1 MYQSETERVRTVERF
16 LSLEISKEKEL
27 QEIVSLAAQI
37 CNVPTALITFV
48 DNDTQHI
55 RFKHS
60 FAADTTKRT
69 DAFCNHAIEQHQ
81 VLVIPDALSDERF
94 RNNPLVTGNPNI
106 RFYAGAPLS
115 TKNGYNLG
123 SLCVIDQEPGT
134 ISEIQQQML
143 QALSKQVMQLLEFDE
158 CLQMLKKQ
166 LAEAEHSE
174 IELRSFFES
183 STENHLL
190 LGKEFEILAFN
201 KALETYT
208 FTDTGLKLER
218 GKLMTPYIQHDEAAE
233 IFYQDYLKAL
243 NGTAVF
249 VQRQVKLGTK
259 YFWRLIK
266 FEPAFNREGKII
278 GVSVNSTD
286 VTEKIEH
293 EQTVHSQN
301 ESLKEIAFIQSHEL
315 RRPVASILGLMYI
328 MKMDGRIQG
337 NVELEMMEKAVE
349 ELDEKIKL
357 VMNYTNRTTLSNTL
371 KLSHIQ

>member
-1 MYQSETERVRTVERF
+1 MYQSEIERVRTVERF

-27 QEIVSLAAQI
+27 QEIVTLAAQI
-37 CNVPTALITFV
+37 CNVPTALITFI

-60 FAADTTKRT
+60 FTADTTTRT
-69 DAFCNHAIEQHQ
+69 DAFCSHAIEQHQ
-81 VLVIPDALSDERF
+81 VLVIPDALNDDRF
-94 RNNPLVTGNPNI
+94 NNNPLVTGNPNI

-115 TKNGYNLG
+115 TQNGYNLG

-174 IELRSFFES
+174 IEWRSFFES
-183 STENHLL
+183 SIENHLL

-201 KALETYT
+201 KALEAYT
-208 FTDTGLKLER
+208 LTDTGLKLER

-243 NGTAVF
+243 KGTAVF
-249 VQRQVKLGTK
+249 AQRQVKQGTQ

-266 FEPAFNREGKII
+266 FEPAFNRNGKII

-286 VTEKIEH
+286 VTEKIES
-293 EQTVHSQN
+293 ERTVHAQS

-328 MKMDGRIQG
+328 MKMEGRIEG
-337 NVELEMMEKAVE
+337 NQELEMMEKAVE
-349 ELDEKIKL
+349 ELDEKIRL
-357 VMNYTNRTTLSNTL
+357 VINYTSNVSSPSSE
-371 KLSHIQ
+371 KSDFVH

>member
-1 MYQSETERVRTVERF
+1 MYQSEIERVRTVKRF

-37 CNVPTALITFV
+37 CNVPTALITFI

-60 FAADTTKRT
+60 FKADTTTRN

-81 VLVIPDALSDERF
+81 VMMVPDALNDERF
-94 RNNPLVTGNPNI
+94 KENPLVTGNPNI

-115 TKNGYNLG
+115 TQDGYNLG
-123 SLCVIDQEPGT
+123 SLCVIDQQPGT
-134 ISEIQQQML
+134 LTILQQQML
-143 QALSKQVMQLLEFDE
+143 QALSKQVIQLLEFDE

-174 IELRSFFES
+174 IEWRSFFES
-183 STENHLL
+183 SIENHLL

-201 KALETYT
+201 KALEAYT
-208 FTDTGLKLER
+208 FTDTGLKMER
-218 GKLMTPYIQHDEAAE
+218 GRLMTPYIQHDEAAE

-243 NGTAVF
+243 RGTAVF
-249 VQRQVKLGTK
+249 VQRQVKLGTQL
-259 YFWRLIK
+259 FWRLIK
-266 FEPAFNREGKII
+266 FEPAFNRDGNII

-293 EQTVHSQN
+293 QQTVHAQN

-315 RRPVASILGLMYI
+315 RRPVASILGLMYL
-328 MKMDGRIQG
+328 MKMEGRIQG
-337 NVELEMMEKAVE
+337 NEELEMMEKAVE
-349 ELDEKIKL
+349 ELDEKIRL
-357 VMNYTNRTTLSNTL
+357 VINYTSNASPSERS
-371 KLSHIQ
+371 KSDHIQ